1 MATEKKLK
9 VVITADDKNLQ
20 KTLQKS
26 EKALSNFNKRTL
38 GESKVATKEFAAG
51 MDGGSAALGK
61 ISTGAAA
68 AGVAIAAM
76 AAAVA
81 RSAILA
87 NKEWTTFSRQ
97 LSSMTTQSST
107 ILSTFTGGMKGM
119 AVDYRTALM
128 ALGAVSEK
136 LNIDLTKL
144 TDKEAAYWT
153 AQSGKI
159 AKLAEDSNSDVAQLG
174 ASFSEVEQRWAKDGK
189 AFDYTARVIYTA
201 AKKAFASPVQM
212 ADMIKEASPT
222 FQRLGYTLEE
232 TAGIMS
238 RFAEKGL
245 DSSSFLSVAKR
256 NIDEFGSNSKLAR
269 KEMDG
274 LVADVKRLEKEGDF
288 GGIDKLLASYGLS
301 SGQAETFRQSVSMG
315 VFNGGALQG
324 NSLYVLPDPDVKS
337 WKDLGQK
344 ISNNIKLGLSGLA
357 DYFFKLVYPL
367 EKVDNITTWD
377 LPKEPGRITTET
389 IVPTVPPEK
398 MPITTETVPLGFTG
412 PSPLATTAF
421 GGVAYDFKDPLVQ
434 MTMDSQQATLKLEG
448 NADVVEAKWRDG
460 LANIARSA
468 DYNMASIKVVAG
480 DAAQRV
486 GGELARQF
494 YTLHTI
500 FGDIGL
506 DITDMQAKL
515 NEWGINV
522 PTLFDNIL
530 AGAERIGWE
539 LVENLGLPYTKE
551 EVTTFIQDMD
561 ALFKQYGVNLGEF
574 WKDCTDGVKTS
585 TEEIGKQAVGNL
597 KLLAGDLIMTMSDMF
612 ATGEWDWK
620 KLWKKTWQGLLA
632 IAVDYVLKIIA
643 NEQFMLAAWAAIQQ
657 VIEGLKG
664 NWLKVAAIAAGVA
677 AGAGIIAGIVAKV
690 KQNNEEGAGESS
702 LYGGTPPPSVSP
714 YPTTSSTSST
724 VIIQNPT
731 FIGEIDDRS
740 ALAGGEG
747 LAKAQSIRGAGTLA
761 FA

>member
-1 MATEKKLK
+1 MGDKNLR

-20 KTLQKS
+20 SKLKKTEKTLK
-26 EKALSNFNKRTL
+26 EFNKGTKASTDAAKGFGKGLLQGTTGL
-38 GESKVATKEFAAG
+38 GGFTA
-51 MDGGSAALGK
+51 
-61 ISTGAAA
+61 GAAA
-68 AGVAIAAM
+68 AGVA
-76 AAAVA
+76 AAA
-81 RSAILA
+81 LA
-87 NKEWTTFSRQ
+87 VTV
-97 LSSMTTQSST
+97 
-107 ILSTFTGGMKGM
+107 G
-119 AVDYRTALM
+119 RTAW
-128 ALGAVSEK
+128 AAF
-136 LNIDLTKL
+136 
-144 TDKEAAYWT
+144 DKYDKVLDSISHST
-153 AQSGKI
+153 ANVAKVQSGFMSANLQTAASIESVATASSIVWGRLGREVSKDTER
-159 AKLAEDSNSDVAQLG
+159 LVAQLG
-174 ASFSEVEQRWAKDGK
+174 KWQDEAGFTGAALQNMATIAQRFNMTKQLGSAFGYVKAAAQDTAFGVDEISASM
-189 AFDYTARVIYTA
+189 A
-201 AKKAFASPVQM
+201 AATPLASH
-212 ADMIKEASPT
+212 
-222 FQRLGYTLEE
+222 LGYTIGELAKITNVLGKNGIGADEWASIMERQLVKFGYDTVQARKNWASLVKDINDPNYQGNKLALLEE
-232 TAGIMS
+232 YGLTGS
-238 RFAEKGL
+238 RAL
-245 DSSSFLSVAKR
+245 DMMKAIKSGAFSGGELSPASMPTLKPE
-256 NIDEFGSNSKLAR
+256 DWGEYLGTKW
-269 KEMDG
+269 KEIEQKMFVIVDG
-274 LVADVKRLEKEGDF
+274 LFKIFGPEGSF
-288 GGIDKLLASYGLS
+288 
-301 SGQAETFRQSVSMG
+301 
-315 VFNGGALQG
+315 
-324 NSLYVLPDPDVKS
+324 
-337 WKDLGQK
+337 WKG
-344 ISNNIKLGLSGLA
+344 
-357 DYFFKLVYPL
+357 
-367 EKVDNITTWD
+367 DNTTNWD
-377 LPKEPGRITTET
+377 LPTEPGRITTET

-421 GGVAYDFKDPLVQ
+421 GGVAYDFKDPFVQ
-434 MTMDSQQATLKLEG
+434 MTMDSQQASLKLEG

-460 LANIARSA
+460 LAGIARSA
-468 DYNMASIKVVAG
+468 DYNMGSIKVVAG

-486 GGELARQF
+486 GGELTRQF

-506 DITDMQAKL
+506 DITDMQNAL
-515 NEWGINV
+515 NEWGVSV

-530 AGAERIGWE
+530 KGAERIGWE
-539 LVENLGLPYTKE
+539 FVENLGLPYTKE

-561 ALFKQYGVNLGEF
+561 AMFKQYGVNLGEF

-585 TEEIGKQAVGNL
+585 TEEINKQAVDNL

-657 VIEGLKG
+657 IIEGLKM
-664 NWLKVAAIAAGVA
+664 NWVKVAAIAAGVA

-714 YPTTSSTSST
+714 YPSTSSTSST

-740 ALAGGEG
+740 ALAVGEG